1 MSALVDNIAPAL
13 ILAAFVGVAALLVY
27 DVRVNAPREKAEAL
41 QKAEVLVNDLPATV
55 YRVYDR
61 TTGRTFRAVRVNAEG
76 GVVVLPDG
84 AGPVEAD
91 K

>member
-1 MSALVDNIAPAL
+1 MSEPLDTIGAGLIIAAV
-13 ILAAFVGVAALLVY
+13 IGIIALLVW
-27 DVRVNAPREKAEAL
+27 DARVNVPRQEAEAL
-41 QKAEVLVNDLPATV
+41 QKAEVLVNDKPATV

-61 TTGRTFRAVRVNAEG
+61 TTGRAFRAVRVNAEG

-84 AGPVEAD
+84 AGPVEVD